1 MYLIL
6 YLCTFPNIW
15 SHPNNLYH
23 LNTGTSE
30 SSSSVLFRM
39 YSSRMK
45 IMGLT
50 DTSNRERLGVLS
62 TVDSGRANSTHIL
75 LDGHSCHVA
84 TQK

>member
-1 MYLIL
+1 
-6 YLCTFPNIW
+6 
-15 SHPNNLYH
+15 
-23 LNTGTSE
+23 
-30 SSSSVLFRM
+30 
-39 YSSRMK
+39 MK